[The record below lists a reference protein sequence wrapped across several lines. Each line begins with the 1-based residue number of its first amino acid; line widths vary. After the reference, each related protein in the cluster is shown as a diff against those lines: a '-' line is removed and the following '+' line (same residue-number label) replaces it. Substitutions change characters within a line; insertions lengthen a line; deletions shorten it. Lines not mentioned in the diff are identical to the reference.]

1 MTPTHFKIFAC
12 LSENP
17 ESTATQVVALL
28 GLPNRTVQRNLQEM
42 LDLKIIHIS
51 AYHKQHPGR
60 GRVARAY
67 SVGNKPPARRPQTS
81 AADQLAAR
89 LERQRNKRRLQ
100 AIKERA
106 KGSPFGVLVA
116 QLTLEKRV

>member
-28 GLPNRTVQRNLQEM
+28 GLPNRTVQRNLREM

-51 AYHKQHPGR
+51 AYHKHHPGR

>member
-17 ESTATQVVALL
+17 ESTTAQITVLL
-28 GLPNRTVQRNLQEM
+28 GLPNGTVQRNLREM

-51 AYHKQHPGR
+51 GYQKQHTGR

-67 SVGNKPPARRPQTS
+67 SVGDKPPARRPQTS

-100 AIKERA
+100 SIKNRA